1 MEELSDGVVGLFDT
15 WMTAVIVQQVQDLN
29 PSIRWDV
36 DLILKAEN
44 SLLKSP
50 VFWQRVLKE
59 YFLTIFVIFKVF

>member
-1 MEELSDGVVGLFDT
+1 
-15 WMTAVIVQQVQDLN
+15 MTAVIVQQVQDLN

-36 DLILKAEN
+36 DLVLKAEN

-59 YFLTIFVIFKVF
+59 HFLTIFVIFKVF